1 MLMKK
6 GRKKERSLQSGRL
19 KEIFFCQNELH
30 GMLCFICFKGG
41 GGGGTDIHK
50 LTNQSYLQSAFI
62 GCVNVFIASF
72 QFKLALF
79 PFRFHLS
86 IAHAIKRN
94 VLYNYRNKNQIHT
107 FTQHIPQRKGAKTDL
122 CNVIIKASIFQF
134 KVLHTTTNFS
144 KIVIHKCGL
153 AAIMTANIMTVLY
166 PYRSLF
172 LC

>member
-1 MLMKK
+1 MNFMACSVL
-6 GRKKERSLQSGRL
+6 SVS
-19 KEIFFCQNELH
+19 
-30 GMLCFICFKGG
+30 KGG
-41 GGGGTDIHK
+41 GGGGAGATDIHK

-79 PFRFHLS
+79 PFGFHLS

-94 VLYNYRNKNQIHT
+94 VLYSYRNKNQIHT

-144 KIVIHKCGL
+144 KIVSHKCGL